1 MINFKF
7 VSLASSNEFSEYAP
21 KVLLFLLNLDF
32 WDMVRLEFLDLAM
45 LVADLDFDLFLFF
58 DVDFF
63 LSFLLLLSLVDF
75 LLFMLLTDFDRMA
88 RFDFPWL
95 LRSEVSL
102 RKSLNLFWGSSFS
115 RFVIYPCSVDSWLWC
130 RLAALGIRMLGML
143 PLPSFSC
150 SIVVA
155 MLIGPTFAGG
165 CIYWL
170 SAGTS
175 WTTVG

>member
-102 RKSLNLFWGSSFS
+102 RKSLNLF
-115 RFVIYPCSVDSWLWC
+115 
-130 RLAALGIRMLGML
+130 
-143 PLPSFSC
+143 
-150 SIVVA
+150 
-155 MLIGPTFAGG
+155 
-165 CIYWL
+165 
-170 SAGTS
+170 
-175 WTTVG
+175 